1 MISRALME
9 AYANSPSSPGL
20 EAEYSAANCSG
31 GGPSAPSSGN
41 PTQQV
46 FLPPDKTTRFWNLS
60 RYGMTCKPLTES
72 RGEELLT
79 LFRAGFRART

>member
-1 MISRALME
+1 MSWLFSRVLVEEYLGENSLDGEQCAL
-9 AYANSPSSPGL
+9 
-20 EAEYSAANCSG
+20 
-31 GGPSAPSSGN
+31 SSGS

-60 RYGMTCKPLTES
+60 QYGMTCKPLTEP

-79 LFRAGFRART
+79 LFRAGFRARTSAAQEKEQA